1 MILVQAY
8 FSRLK
13 ITTRR
18 LVCETRA
25 AHISKQNFTHKYASC
40 PFCRY
45 TKNLS
50 SDKINIS
57 TFKGEGELSNLQL
70 DENVLTE
77 LLELPSWLRLTSA
90 WCNHISF
97 KVSWAKL
104 KSVPITLTL
113 DEVNVSVETC
123 EIMRSGSATPGTPTA
138 GGGIPLANGKYSFI
152 HKVIDGITIVVN
164 NVNIQFKSPAFV
176 ASVQMSRIRVE
187 SKTPKWLAAELKYT
201 RLKDPIRGLILIFKE
216 LSWQTVRIEASS
228 TKDKNLTPLRLLTN
242 QAKCRITIKKK
253 LSDCN
258 VVSSRLLLI
267 LDDLLWVLT
276 DSQLKAALH
285 FVDSLAGL
293 IQSSNKAIQRK
304 KAQKKLETLPE
315 YMSFV
320 DQTVRPVDHPV
331 SQAQK
336 YFNLYEVKETSYH
349 FFSQRIDLHLCDDA
363 GSGRSSHPTLKEGGA
378 LQVSVTGF
386 QVDYYPYHLAK
397 ASRVHWAK
405 YKEASVP
412 PALWLEQSLNAFKES
427 LLTLG
432 NPNRPPNHAPLERTG
447 NGQQPTSTPS
457 TPTSQSSQTGATSAS
472 PLKKQVLEN
481 FSKLMTSCV
490 ILRIEDF
497 TLFRVTTSGKKQ
509 MPKEF
514 VSGTQYDLMKIA

>member
-1 MILVQAY
+1 M
-8 FSRLK
+8 
-13 ITTRR
+13 
-18 LVCETRA
+18 
-25 AHISKQNFTHKYASC
+25 
-40 PFCRY
+40 
-45 TKNLS
+45 
-50 SDKINIS
+50 
-57 TFKGEGELSNLQL
+57 
-70 DENVLTE
+70 
-77 LLELPSWLRLTSA
+77 
-90 WCNHISF
+90 
-97 KVSWAKL
+97 
-104 KSVPITLTL
+104 
-113 DEVNVSVETC
+113 
-123 EIMRSGSATPGTPTA
+123 MRSGSGTPGTPTA
-138 GGGIPLANGKYSFI
+138 GGGGIPLANGKYSFI
-152 HKVIDGITIVVN
+152 HKIIDGITIVVN

-187 SKTPKWLAAELKYT
+187 SKTPKWLSAELKYT
-201 RLKDPIRGLILIFKE
+201 RLKDPLRGLILIFKE

-242 QAKCRITIKKK
+242 QAKCRITIKKR
-253 LSDCN
+253 LSDCS
-258 VVSSRLLLI
+258 VVSSLLLLI

-293 IQSSNKAIQRK
+293 IQSTNKAIQRK

-315 YMSFV
+315 YMSYM
-320 DQTVRPVDHPV
+320 DQTGKKTTEQPL

-363 GSGRSSHPTLKEGGA
+363 GSGRSSHPTLKDGGA
-378 LQVSVTGF
+378 LQISVTGF
-386 QVDYYPYHLAK
+386 QVDYHPYHLAK
-397 ASRVHWAK
+397 ASRVHWLK

-432 NPNRPPNHAPLERTG
+432 NPNRPPNHAPLERTT
-447 NGQQPTSTPS
+447 NGQQQPSMPS
-457 TPTSQSSQTGATSAS
+457 TPTSQSSESSAS
-472 PLKKQVLEN
+472 TSQYKKQVLEN

-490 ILRIEDF
+490 IVRIEDF

-514 VSGTQYDLMKIA
+514 VSGENENRIEISTQLL